1 VWTFPVLLDCR
12 PSFLPRARGGSLLLA
27 PLGDGTVLSQLRAR
41 LAAVTGAPPVIA
53 TRFEFDGAYEEAV
66 REACPDAEAIETL
79 PAFVERFYTYEPSD
93 RLLFADPACFPLD
106 GGDPAFGRLD
116 DGGDPRSVKHLV
128 AIERGEEGTREF
140 VDADSSGRIRS
151 IQRYYDSVTWP
162 FAAGV
167 AASLVPVACLRVAFE
182 LPLADLPR
190 LRRVLS
196 AEGVPTRDI
205 PLERGA
211 VRLSTEAGLLAMNE
225 ALALSVVRLASSRNG
240 NGRPSSLHLVGSA
253 SVHHSANVVG
263 PVVLQDGA
271 AIEENVTLIGPTVVG
286 RGSRVERGATVAQ
299 SVVGHGQVVPA
310 GATLRH
316 RVFLG
321 ASEGDGPGPGADGT
335 EGWDST
341 DSWETQPRVLAQE
354 TPHRSFY
361 PTLKRALDAAFA
373 AIGLIAFAP
382 FGLLIAAL
390 IKLESKGPIHFGH
403 VREGMGG
410 RPFRCWKYRTM
421 IPGADQQQR
430 KLARMNQMDGPQ
442 FKVKKDP
449 RRTRMGRILSA
460 TNLDEIPQL
469 WNVLL
474 GEMSLVGPRPSPFRE
489 NQVCVPWRE
498 GRLSVRPGVTGLWQI
513 CRHDRDKGDFHQWIY
528 FDLLYV
534 RNMSFW
540 LDLKILVLTPLS
552 FLRSGY
558 IPLRWLLPPDTYG
571 ERRTA
576 RRETDLPLRQERR
589 ADAPAASPGLEREKL

>member
-1 VWTFPVLLDCR
+1 MWTFPVLLDCR
-12 PSFLPRARGGSLLLA
+12 PSFLPRVRGGSLLLA
-27 PLGDGTVLSQLRAR
+27 PLGDGTVLSQLRSR
-41 LAAVTGAPPVIA
+41 LSAVTGAPPVIA
-53 TRFEFDGAYEEAV
+53 TRFEFDGAYEAAI
-66 REACPDAEAIETL
+66 REACPDAEAVEAL

-93 RLLFADPACFPLD
+93 RLLVADPACFPLD
-106 GGDPAFGRLD
+106 GRDPAFARLNEA
-116 DGGDPRSVKHLV
+116 GDPRSVKHLV

-167 AASLVPVACLRVAFE
+167 AASLVPVACLRVAYE
-182 LPLADLPR
+182 LPLADLAR

-225 ALALSVVRLASSRNG
+225 ALALSIVRQAPSRNG
-240 NGRPSSLHLVGSA
+240 NGRSS
-253 SVHHSANVVG
+253 SVHLASGARIHPSANVVG
-263 PVVLQDGA
+263 PVVLQGGA
-271 AIEENVTLIGPTVVG
+271 EVEENATLIGPTVVG
-286 RGSRVERGATVAQ
+286 RGGRVEKGATVAQ

-310 GATLRH
+310 GSTLRH

-321 ASEGDGPGPGADGT
+321 VAEGDASGPGVDASD
-335 EGWDST
+335 GWDSS
-341 DSWETQPRVLAQE
+341 DAWETAPRVLSTE
-354 TPHRSFY
+354 TPQRSFY
-361 PTLKRALDAAFA
+361 PTLKRAVDAVA
-373 AIGLIAFAP
+373 AVIGLIAFAP

-410 RPFRCWKYRTM
+410 RGFRCWKYRTM

-449 RRTRMGRILSA
+449 RRTRIGRILSA

-469 WNVLL
+469 WNVLV

-534 RNMSFW
+534 RNMSLW
-540 LDLKILVLTPLS
+540 LDLKILALTPLS
-552 FLRSGY
+552 FVKSGY
-558 IPLRWLLPPDTYG
+558 IPLRWLLPPEKYG
-571 ERRTA
+571 ERRSA
-576 RRETDLPLRQERR
+576 RRDDVPPADTEVPAGEAPSTTDER
-589 ADAPAASPGLEREKL
+589 GY

>member
-1 VWTFPVLLDCR
+1 
-12 PSFLPRARGGSLLLA
+12 
-27 PLGDGTVLSQLRAR
+27 
-41 LAAVTGAPPVIA
+41 
-53 TRFEFDGAYEEAV
+53 
-66 REACPDAEAIETL
+66 
-79 PAFVERFYTYEPSD
+79 
-93 RLLFADPACFPLD
+93 
-106 GGDPAFGRLD
+106 
-116 DGGDPRSVKHLV
+116 
-128 AIERGEEGTREF
+128 
-140 VDADSSGRIRS
+140 
-151 IQRYYDSVTWP
+151 
-162 FAAGV
+162 
-167 AASLVPVACLRVAFE
+167 
-182 LPLADLPR
+182 
-190 LRRVLS
+190 
-196 AEGVPTRDI
+196 
-205 PLERGA
+205 
-211 VRLSTEAGLLAMNE
+211 MNE